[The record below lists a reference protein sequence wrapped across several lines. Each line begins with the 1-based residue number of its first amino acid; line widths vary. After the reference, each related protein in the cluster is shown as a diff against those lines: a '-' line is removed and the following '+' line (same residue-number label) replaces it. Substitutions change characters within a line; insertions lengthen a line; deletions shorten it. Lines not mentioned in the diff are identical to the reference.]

1 MPSPQ
6 NISQLI
12 LQKRNGGALSE
23 QQITQLVQGY
33 TRGQIPDYQL
43 SALAMAIY
51 FQGFNHDET
60 VALTRAKV
68 ASGNTLVW
76 NADDRPVIDKHSTGG
91 IGDKTSLVLVP
102 LLACFDVCVPK
113 LSGRG
118 LGTTGGTLDKL
129 ESIPGF
135 RVDYTTEE
143 LQKLVRSVG
152 CAIVSAN
159 QDLAPADKKLYALRD
174 VTGTVDVIPLITA
187 SILSKKMAEG
197 LDALILDVKCG
208 HGALMHTLD
217 EARQLALSLVDVARD
232 FKPRC
237 VAVISDMNMPLGSM
251 VGNACEVLEAIDVL
265 RANHAG
271 PLRDLVLEL
280 GSELLV
286 SASLYENK
294 VSAMR
299 ALQQKLD
306 SGYAFEKF
314 GEMVRA
320 QQGSWPCEIPL
331 APKHPVQAVEGG
343 WVRSIDGRKL
353 GQLVVDLGGG
363 RKNTEDSIDHGV
375 GIEIL
380 IRPGERFEPGQ
391 TWANIFSRRELC
403 PKELDEIQTSLC
415 LVNSKPSISPII
427 LDRIQA

>member
-197 LDALILDVKCG
+197 LDALVLDVKCG

-320 QQGSWPCEIPL
+320 QQGSWP
-331 APKHPVQAVEGG
+331 
-343 WVRSIDGRKL
+343 
-353 GQLVVDLGGG
+353 
-363 RKNTEDSIDHGV
+363 
-375 GIEIL
+375 
-380 IRPGERFEPGQ
+380 
-391 TWANIFSRRELC
+391 
-403 PKELDEIQTSLC
+403 
-415 LVNSKPSISPII
+415 
-427 LDRIQA
+427 